1 MSTRLIHRSAARPN
15 RMISETVALLFTAE
29 LIAPGNRLMIVT
41 PWISDVPILDNRC
54 GGLSS
59 LEPSW
64 ASTTIR
70 LSKVLR
76 VLLQKDVSVQISCG
90 PGIREDN
97 FLGVIKEMAG
107 RDGSLDSLTIR
118 RASADRY
125 SEFDHEKAVI
135 ADNWA
140 VFGSMNLT
148 YRGVELNGEL
158 VTVTR
163 DLQKVAEVAT
173 ALSGL
178 FQ

>member
-15 RMISETVALLFTAE
+15 RMIADALSLLFTAE
-29 LIAPGNRLMIVT
+29 LIAPGSRLIIVT
-41 PWISDVPILDNRC
+41 PWISDVPILDNRS

-64 ASTTIR
+64 ASNTIR

-76 VLLQKDVSVQISCG
+76 ALLTRQVSVQLSCG
-90 PGIREDN
+90 PGIREDS
-97 FLGVIKEMAG
+97 FLGVLHEMATL
-107 RDGSLDSLTIR
+107 DDTLDSLTVR

-135 ADNWA
+135 ADDWA

-163 DLQKVAEVAT
+163 DQKTVAEVAM

-178 FQ
+178 FE